1 MTTEVYPSPERGR
14 FAQLIA
20 DYVSL
25 TKPRVISLL
34 LVTTFF
40 AMLAAQGGWP
50 PISTM
55 VLTMV
60 GGYLAA
66 GGANAI
72 NQWFDRDI
80 DAEMR
85 RTAER
90 PIPSGRMGA
99 AHALIFAIAISVASA
114 LILGFGVNWT
124 ASGLAMLGLA
134 LYVAIYTIW
143 LKRTTVQ
150 NIVIGGA
157 AGAVP
162 PMVGWA
168 AIDGEVGVASLIL
181 FAIVF
186 YWTPPHFWALA
197 IMIKRDYAK
206 VGVPMLPV
214 VRGDAETAKQVLWWT
229 LVMVGVSLL
238 PVVADVAGIVYLV
251 SALVLGAIFIWM
263 AIDLARTESQRSA
276 RITFH
281 YSMIYLALLFV
292 ALAVDAAV
300 R

>member
-1 MTTEVYPSPERGR
+1 MTTEVVPSRGAGR
-14 FAQLIA
+14 LGQLLS

-34 LVTTFF
+34 LFTTFF
-40 AMLAAQGGWP
+40 AMLAAEGGWP
-50 PISTM
+50 PIGVM
-55 VLTMV
+55 VYTTV

-80 DAEMR
+80 DAEMK

-90 PIPSGRMGA
+90 PIPAGRMGA
-99 AHALIFAIAISVASA
+99 AHALTFAITISVASA
-114 LILGFGVNWT
+114 LILGFGVNWV
-124 ASGLAMLGLA
+124 AAGLAMLGLV
-134 LYVAIYTIW
+134 LYVAIYTMW

-168 AIDGEVGVASLIL
+168 AITGTVDVMSLIL

-197 IMIKRDYAK
+197 MMIKRDYAK

-214 VRGDAETAKQVLWWT
+214 VRGDTETAKQVLWWT

-238 PVVADVAGIVYLV
+238 PVVADAAGAVYLV
-251 SALVLGAIFIWM
+251 SALVFGGVFIWM
-263 AIDLARTESQRSA
+263 AIDLVRTESQRSA
-276 RITFH
+276 KITFH

-292 ALAVDAAV
+292 ALAVDAAIA
-300 R
+300 